1 MAYFPVWDKFH
12 FGDTRIYIP
21 VELPSFCGSI
31 TSFSVI
37 DSSAPYHMVIHAV
50 EQFDGKNYLHIEVDI
65 PNDMYD
71 AINYNI
77 RFRIG
82 YTPSGIEESGLP
94 VIGGYEVYPNPSKGN
109 AVIKFGLNKRS
120 DISLSLYD
128 ITGRRLKNIYSGTQ
142 EQGSHEF
149 LLNKER

>member
-1 MAYFPVWDKFH
+1 MNITKTVIDSIKPSSFDIVLTYKKPDATVAYFPVWDKFH

-71 AINYNI
+71 PINYNI

-94 VIGGYEVYPNPSKGN
+94 VIDGYEVYPNPSK
-109 AVIKFGLNKRS
+109 
-120 DISLSLYD
+120 
-128 ITGRRLKNIYSGTQ
+128 
-142 EQGSHEF
+142 EMP
-149 LLNKER
+149 